1 MKKLYFL
8 LSVLFFANLN
18 AQVKFDSYE
27 FGALDFENVKIE
39 IPLNA
44 EKIDS
49 DYTATITDKLFLAAQ
64 SGKNRLFSSVK
75 NENEY
80 KEFLSFWK
88 PILENN
94 GFKVISTEYKDDFA
108 AISYDSTEGLAIRN
122 FWADEMNY
130 NAKDENEIGKLKD
143 ELISALDKNNM
154 KTIAALRINNE
165 IFRPTFA
172 LYYITKK
179 NETQEKE
186 IRLRQLKKGEDIDF
200 ELLENSVIIVKK
212 DSSFSLVY
220 IGRELGFVSKLARDL
235 DSANDKLANYKKFL
249 IENNKEFVEGKII
262 KLKEPLTVGENV
274 YNYLLNIYFFQ

>member
-39 IPLNA
+39 MPLNA
-44 EKIDS
+44 EKINS

-108 AISYDSTEGLAIRN
+108 AISYDSPEGLAIRN

-165 IFRPTFA
+165 IFRPTFV

-249 IENNKEFVEGKII
+249 VENNKEFIESKII
-262 KLKEPLTVGENV
+262 KLKEPLTVGDDV